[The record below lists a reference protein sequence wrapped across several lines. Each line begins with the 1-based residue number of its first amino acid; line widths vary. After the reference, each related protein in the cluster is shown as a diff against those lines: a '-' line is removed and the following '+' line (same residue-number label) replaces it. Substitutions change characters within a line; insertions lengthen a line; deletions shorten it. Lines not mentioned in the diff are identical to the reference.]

1 MKKPGKLKCPFFL
14 REFSKVHVFCH
25 VSMLSILLYQM
36 LELAIMDLVWF
47 AEEKGAFYF
56 FWLQYNTATFWV
68 V

>member
-36 LELAIMDLVWF
+36 LEVAIMDLV
-47 AEEKGAFYF
+47 
-56 FWLQYNTATFWV
+56 
-68 V
+68 